1 MALNPS
7 PLKRSDLSCHWDI
20 LQRQIQPHSLSQIIR
35 LHFGHLEFTEL
46 LMDVHPC
53 ISFIRCRGTI
63 SFWEEFVIG
72 SLQLSNDRNLA
83 GGLRSSISV
92 YGCVVVW
99 MHSCYPGQPS
109 TQKGFISLDDSIM
122 GTQSWVWSNAWQ
134 ADGDSYMGV
143 SGERLGTLGTGLYKM
158 SVP

>member
-7 PLKRSDLSCHWDI
+7 PLKGSDLSCHWDI
-20 LQRQIQPHSLSQIIR
+20 LQRQIQPHSLSQIIW

-46 LMDVHPC
+46 LMDVHLC
-53 ISFIRCRGTI
+53 ISFIGCRGTI
-63 SFWEEFVIG
+63 SFWEGCVIG
-72 SLQLSNDRNLA
+72 SLQLRDDRVLDHPS
-83 GGLRSSISV
+83 LCV
-92 YGCVVVW
+92 CVVVW
-99 MHSCYPGQPS
+99 IHSCYLLQPS

-122 GTQSWVWSNAWQ
+122 GTQSWVWSNAGWYV
-134 ADGDSYMGV
+134 GDSYMGV